1 VHEEIEGKK
10 EAEPLISQL
19 AGTGTILLA
28 EDDEALRILSRTVL
42 EEFGYTVI
50 EAANGEDAISKFIQQ
65 KDSIRMVVLDMIM
78 PRKSGK
84 EAYDEIV
91 KVRPDIKALFVS
103 GYTADKIPMQN
114 IAEQGVEL
122 ILRPISPRDFLTK
135 VRDILSKK
143 A

>member
-1 VHEEIEGKK
+1 M
-10 EAEPLISQL
+10 
-19 AGTGTILLA
+19 
-28 EDDEALRILSRTVL
+28 L

-50 EAANGEDAISKFIQQ
+50 EAVNGEDAITRFIQQ
-65 KDSIRMVVLDMIM
+65 KDSIQLIILDVIM

-91 KVRPDIKALFVS
+91 KLRPDIKVLFLS

-122 ILRPISPRDFLTK
+122 LLKPISPRDFLKK
-135 VRDILSKK
+135 VGDIMNKK
-143 A
+143 AHSSTD